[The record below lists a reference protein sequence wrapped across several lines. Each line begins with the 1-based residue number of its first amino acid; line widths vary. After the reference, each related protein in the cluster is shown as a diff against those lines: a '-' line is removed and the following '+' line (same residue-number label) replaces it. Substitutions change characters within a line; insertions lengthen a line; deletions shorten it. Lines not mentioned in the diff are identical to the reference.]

1 MFVILNLICRVK
13 RAGLMLSLPL
23 CLSLSVHILLVIS
36 ESWYLQSHPT
46 LSLDERSRICR
57 CLNYEKL
64 SLEACK
70 DLARNP
76 RIPPRITVQALAS
89 QHPLIIT
96 NLPPKKTDFD
106 QNYYY
111 YETTPTV
118 SPLISNSIH
127 KEVVYKRVN
136 SYLEEG
142 EEEDKNE
149 EDTKLNLQR
158 MQWRVVE
165 LERECR
171 EMKGKMSRIV
181 KNNPPRVS
189 YNNYRGLPRLC

>member
-1 MFVILNLICRVK
+1 M
-13 RAGLMLSLPL
+13 
-23 CLSLSVHILLVIS
+23 
-36 ESWYLQSHPT
+36 
-46 LSLDERSRICR
+46 
-57 CLNYEKL
+57 
-64 SLEACK
+64 
-70 DLARNP
+70 
-76 RIPPRITVQALAS
+76 QALAS

-96 NLPPKKTDFD
+96 NLPPTKTDFD
-106 QNYYY
+106 QNYY

-181 KNNPPRVS
+181 KNNTTDPPRVS
-189 YNNYRGLPRLC
+189 YNYRGLPRLC

>member
-1 MFVILNLICRVK
+1 M
-13 RAGLMLSLPL
+13 MLQTKMEPL
-23 CLSLSVHILLVIS
+23 SSS
-36 ESWYLQSHPT
+36 NSHPT

-96 NLPPKKTDFD
+96 NLPLTKTDFD
-106 QNYYY
+106 QNYYS
-111 YETTPTV
+111 ETTPT
-118 SPLISNSIH
+118 PLISNSTH

-136 SYLEEG
+136 SYPEEG

-149 EDTKLNLQR
+149 EDMKLNLQR

-171 EMKGKMSRIV
+171 EMKGKMTRII
-181 KNNPPRVS
+181 KNNTTDPPRVS
-189 YNNYRGLPRLC
+189 YNYRGLPRLC